1 MEKDRKKQ
9 LKCFKYFQIQ
19 WLIPVFIIGLELLFH
34 VEIYGHFDFNMV
46 HAILFS
52 LPFSFLA
59 LLVGSTGSRI
69 WNGIARC
76 IMLLAAVVYFTAQI
90 IYYQVFGNFLSL
102 KSIFNGAG
110 QAVDFSSTIWE
121 AFLEHALVIGVAV
134 LCYIGHVV
142 LEINFYKKEN
152 RELGENVRDTD
163 KTEVIDNDG
172 NADVFGAVIA
182 KAENKRSKYE
192 KIGENKYSKKLTLVK
207 TGIYLMLIFVIP
219 FLGTMVLMAEG
230 TGISSAYVIKTRFHR
245 TEQSMYRLG
254 LMETL
259 AKDLEEKFCDMAGI
273 TESQW
278 NAGYL
283 WIEKHLFK
291 ENVDKIETAV
301 VWKERDTDG
310 TDSAGRKNVETGE
323 KSSDGNGSDK
333 KTEKTKVLYHK
344 WDIDFDA
351 LKKNTTDMELQEMHT
366 YFAGVE
372 PTAENIYTGL
382 FEGYNLIYITAES
395 FSDVVIDEERTPVL
409 YRMWQEGFQF
419 QNFYTP
425 SWYLSTID
433 GEYVNCLG
441 QIPVDGDWSMEHS
454 AGNALPM
461 ALGNQLAGKGYTC
474 NAYHNHDSYYY
485 DRTKTHPKLGYTF
498 KAVGAG
504 LTFES
509 MYPESDLELMEI
521 TCDEYLNKSPF
532 HTYYVTMS
540 GHLPYTYGYNSM
552 AVKNRQL
559 VEDMGLSENAAC
571 YLAANTELE
580 YGVKYLIEK
589 LEQAGQLSHTLFV
602 IAPDHYPYGL
612 KKGAYDELHGQ
623 AVEED
628 AFEIYRNTCLIWSA
642 SMKETEG
649 IEFPVKVEKYGSNLD
664 LLPTISN
671 LMGLS
676 YDSRLLAGR
685 DLLSED
691 MGLVMFKDHSF
702 LTDKVRYNAMTGE
715 AVWAQGVKE
724 DPAYLEKCMQE
735 VQDRFYYSAQ
745 ILGKDYMSVIKEQ
758 KN

>member
-1 MEKDRKKQ
+1 MEKDRKKE
-9 LKCFKYFQIQ
+9 LKCFKYFQVQ
-19 WLIPVFIIGLELLFH
+19 WLIPVFVIGLELLFH
-34 VEIYGHFDFNMV
+34 IEIYGRFDFNMV
-46 HAILFS
+46 YAILFS

-59 LLVGSTGSRI
+59 LLLGSTGSGI
-69 WNGIARC
+69 WNGIVRC
-76 IMLLAAVVYFTAQI
+76 ILLLAAVVYFTAQI

-110 QAVDFSSTIWE
+110 QAADFGSTIWE
-121 AFLEHALVIGVAV
+121 AFLEHAPVIIGAV
-134 LCYIGHVV
+134 VCYTGYVV
-142 LEINFYKKEN
+142 LEVIFYKRKNKE
-152 RELGENVRDTD
+152 L
-163 KTEVIDNDG
+163 
-172 NADVFGAVIA
+172 
-182 KAENKRSKYE
+182 AENTGDAGETEDADKRRNVETSGILIRNE
-192 KIGENKYSKKLTLVK
+192 KRKEDADKKAKEKFCVNKPLLVK
-207 TGIYLMLIFVIP
+207 TGIYLLFIFVIP
-219 FLGTMVLMAEG
+219 FLGTVILMAKG
-230 TGISSAYVIKTRFHR
+230 TGIGSIYEVKTRFHR

-254 LMETL
+254 FIETL

-273 TESQW
+273 TEGQW

-283 WIEKHLFK
+283 WIEEHFFK
-291 ENVDKIETAV
+291 KNVDKTETAAA
-301 VWKERDTDG
+301 WKEDNTDE
-310 TDSAGRKNVETGE
+310 TDSAGGKNAKTG
-323 KSSDGNGSDK
+323 KNSSDGNEK
-333 KTEKTKVLYHK
+333 KAEKTEILYHK
-344 WDIDFDA
+344 WDIDFDN
-351 LKKNTTDMELQEMHT
+351 LKKSTTDKELQEMHT
-366 YFAGVE
+366 YFSGVE
-372 PTAENIYTGL
+372 PTAENLYTGL

-395 FSDVVIDEERTPVL
+395 FSDVVIDKERTPTL
-409 YRMWQEGFQF
+409 YRMWEEGFQF

-441 QIPVDGDWSMEHS
+441 QIPVDGDWSLEHS
-454 AGNALPM
+454 SENALPM

-485 DRTKTHPKLGYTF
+485 DRTKTHPKLGYDF

-521 TCDEYLNKSPF
+521 TCDEYLNKAPF

-552 AVKNRQL
+552 AVKNRGL
-559 VEDMGLSENAAC
+559 VEDMELTENAAC

-580 YGVKYLIEK
+580 YGVEYLVEK
-589 LEQAGQLSHTLFV
+589 LDRTGQLAHTLFV

-649 IEFPVKVEKYGSNLD
+649 ITFPVKVDKYGSNLD

-691 MGLVMFKDHSF
+691 MGLVMLKDHSF

-715 AVWAQGVKE
+715 AFWTEGVKE
-724 DPAYLEKCMQE
+724 DPAYLERCMQT

-745 ILGKDYMSVIKEQ
+745 ILSKDYMRVVKERE
-758 KN
+758 N

>member
-1 MEKDRKKQ
+1 MEKDRKKE

-19 WLIPVFIIGLELLFH
+19 WLIPVFVIGLELLFH
-34 VEIYGHFDFNMV
+34 VEIYGRFDFNMV
-46 HAILFS
+46 YAILFS
-52 LPFSFLA
+52 LPFSFFT
-59 LLVGSTGSRI
+59 LLLGSTGSRI

-76 IMLLAAVVYFTAQI
+76 IMLLAVVVYFTAQI

-110 QAVDFSSTIWE
+110 QAADFGSTIWE
-121 AFLEHALVIGVAV
+121 AFLEHAVVIVAAV
-134 LCYIGHVV
+134 VCYIGYVA
-142 LEINFYKKEN
+142 LEVIFYKREN
-152 RELGENVRDTD
+152 RELARNVKDIS
-163 KTEVIDNDG
+163 KTEVIDKIKNKKKMR
-172 NADVFGAVIA
+172 V
-182 KAENKRSKYE
+182 KA
-192 KIGENKYSKKLTLVK
+192 GV
-207 TGIYLMLIFVIP
+207 YLILIFVIP
-219 FLGTMVLMAEG
+219 FLGTMILMAEG
-230 TGISSAYVIKTRFHR
+230 TGISSIYEVKTRFHR
-245 TEQSMYRLG
+245 AEQSMYRLG
-254 LMETL
+254 FIETL

-283 WIEKHLFK
+283 WIEKHFLRG
-291 ENVDKIETAV
+291 NVDKIETAA
-301 VWKERDTDG
+301 VWNEGNTEGR
-310 TDSAGRKNVETGE
+310 DSAGGKNAKTGE
-323 KSSDGNGSDK
+323 KFSDGNGRGE
-333 KTEKTKVLYHK
+333 KTEETKVLYHK
-344 WDIDFDA
+344 WDIDFDT
-351 LKKNTTDMELQEMHT
+351 LKKSTTDKELQEMHT

-382 FEGYNLIYITAES
+382 FEGCNLIYITAES
-395 FSDVVIDEERTPVL
+395 FSDVAIDKERTPVL

-419 QNFYTP
+419 RNFYTP

-441 QIPVDGDWSMEHS
+441 QIPVDGDWSLEHS
-454 AGNALPM
+454 AENALPM
-461 ALGNQLAGKGYTC
+461 ALGNQLGGKGYTC

-485 DRTKTHPKLGYTF
+485 DRTKTHPQLGYSF

-521 TCDEYLNKSPF
+521 TCDEYLNQSPF
-532 HTYYVTMS
+532 HIYYVTMS

-552 AVKNRQL
+552 AVKNREL

-571 YLAANTELE
+571 YLAANMELE
-580 YGVKYLIEK
+580 YGVEYLVEK
-589 LEQAGQLSHTLFV
+589 LEQAGQLTHTLFV

-612 KKGAYDELHGQ
+612 KKGVYDELHGQ
-623 AVEED
+623 EVEED
-628 AFEIYRNTCLIWSA
+628 AFEVYRNTCLIWSA
-642 SMKETEG
+642 SMKKMNDVD
-649 IEFPVKVEKYGSNLD
+649 FPVKVDKYGSNLD

-715 AVWAQGVKE
+715 VIWSDGIQE
-724 DPAYLEKCMQE
+724 DEAYLENCMQM

-745 ILGKDYMSVIKEQ
+745 ILSKDYMRVIKGQ
-758 KN
+758 RD

>member
-1 MEKDRKKQ
+1 MKKDRKWE
-9 LKCFKYFQIQ
+9 LKWFKYFQVQ
-19 WLIPVFIIGLELLFH
+19 WLLPVFVIGLELLFH
-34 VEIYGHFDFNMV
+34 IEIYGHFDFNMV

-52 LPFSFLA
+52 LPFSCFA
-59 LLVGSTGSRI
+59 LLLGSTKNRV

-76 IMLLAAVVYFTAQI
+76 IMLLAGVIYFTAQI
-90 IYYQVFGNFLSL
+90 IYYQVFGNFLSV
-102 KSIFNGAG
+102 KSIVNGAG
-110 QAVDFSSTIWE
+110 QAVDFGSTIWE
-121 AFLEHALVIGVAV
+121 AFLEHAVVIIVAV
-134 LCYIGHVV
+134 FCFIGYALLEV
-142 LEINFYKKEN
+142 LFYKAEGKKSA
-152 RELGENVRDTD
+152 GQ
-163 KTEVIDNDG
+163 KTEGD
-172 NADVFGAVIA
+172 A
-182 KAENKRSKYE
+182 
-192 KIGENKYSKKLTLVK
+192 YSKKLALAK
-207 TGIYLMLIFVIP
+207 IGIYIVMILVMP

-230 TGISSAYVIKTRFHR
+230 TGISSAYDVRISFHR

-259 AKDLEEKFCDMAGI
+259 AKDIREKLCDMAGI
-273 TESQW
+273 TENQA

-283 WIEKHLFK
+283 WIEDHLLGK
-291 ENVDKIETAV
+291 AVDKNETVTAL
-301 VWKERDTDG
+301 KEKRLDGDFPDGEYAEMDG
-310 TDSAGRKNVETGE
+310 TTSGGKQGRNDTET
-323 KSSDGNGSDK
+323 
-333 KTEKTKVLYHK
+333 TKVSYHE
-344 WDIDFDA
+344 WDIDFDS
-351 LKKNTTDMELQEMHT
+351 LKKSTTDQELQEMHA
-366 YFAGVE
+366 YFSE
-372 PTAENIYTGL
+372 LELTAENCYTGL

-395 FSDVVIDEERTPVL
+395 FSDVVIDKERTPAL
-409 YRMWQEGFQF
+409 YQMWQEGFQF

-441 QIPVDGDWSMEHS
+441 QIPVDGNWSLAHS
-454 AGNALPM
+454 AENALPM
-461 ALGNQLAGKGYTC
+461 ALGNQLAEQGYTC

-521 TCDEYLNKSPF
+521 TCDEYLNKAPF

-552 AVKNRQL
+552 AVKNRQ
-559 VEDMGLSENAAC
+559 VIEGMELSENAQC

-580 YGVKYLIEK
+580 YGVEYLIEK
-589 LEQAGQLSHTLFV
+589 LDKSGQLEHTLFV

-612 KKGAYDELHGQ
+612 KKGAYDELKGQ

-642 SMKETEG
+642 SMKKMDDVD
-649 IEFPVKVEKYGSNLD
+649 FPVKVDKYGSNLD

-702 LTDKVRYNAMTGE
+702 LTDQVRYNATTGE
-715 AVWAQGVKE
+715 VIWSDGVQE
-724 DPAYLEKCMQE
+724 DEAYLENCMQM

-745 ILGKDYMSVIKEQ
+745 VLNKDYMGIINLCE
-758 KN
+758 

>member
-1 MEKDRKKQ
+1 MEKDRKKE
-9 LKCFKYFQIQ
+9 LKCFKYFQVQ
-19 WLIPVFIIGLELLFH
+19 WLIPVFVIGLELLFH
-34 VEIYGHFDFNMV
+34 VEIYGRFDFNMV
-46 HAILFS
+46 YAILFS

-59 LLVGSTGSRI
+59 FLLGSTGCRV

-76 IMLLAAVVYFTAQI
+76 TLLLVAVVYFAAQI

-110 QAVDFSSTIWE
+110 QAADFGSTIWE
-121 AFLEHALVIGVAV
+121 AFLEHALVIVGAVMCFAGYVA
-134 LCYIGHVV
+134 
-142 LEINFYKKEN
+142 LEVIFYKRDNKEPA
-152 RELGENVRDTD
+152 E
-163 KTEVIDNDG
+163 
-172 NADVFGAVIA
+172 NADKKA
-182 KAENKRSKYE
+182 KNKLCV
-192 KIGENKYSKKLTLVK
+192 NKPFLVK
-207 TGIYLMLIFVIP
+207 TGVYLLLIFVIP
-219 FLGTMVLMAEG
+219 FLGTVLLMAKG
-230 TGISSAYVIKTRFHR
+230 TGIGSIYEVKTRFHR

-254 LMETL
+254 FLETF

-273 TESQW
+273 TEGQW

-283 WIEKHLFK
+283 WIEKHLFR
-291 ENVDKIETAV
+291 ENVDKTETVA
-301 VWKERDTDG
+301 VWKEDHTDG
-310 TDSAGRKNVETGE
+310 TDSAGGNNARTGNN
-323 KSSDGNGSDK
+323 SSDGSEE
-333 KTEKTKVLYHK
+333 KTETLYHT
-344 WDIDFDA
+344 WDIDFDK
-351 LKKNTTDMELQEMHT
+351 LKKSTTDKELQEMHT
-366 YFAGVE
+366 YFSGVE
-372 PTAENIYTGL
+372 PTAENLYTGL

-395 FSDVVIDEERTPVL
+395 FSDVAIDKERTPTL

-441 QIPVDGDWSMEHS
+441 QIPVDGDWSLEHS
-454 AGNALPM
+454 SENALPM

-485 DRTKTHPKLGYTF
+485 DRTKTHPRLGYDF

-552 AVKNRQL
+552 AVKNRGL
-559 VEDMGLSENAAC
+559 VEDMGLTENAAC
-571 YLAANTELE
+571 YLAANAELE
-580 YGVKYLIEK
+580 YGVEYLVEK
-589 LEQAGQLSHTLFV
+589 LDRAGQLAHTLFV

-649 IEFPVKVEKYGSNLD
+649 IAFPVKVDKYGSNLD

-691 MGLVMFKDHSF
+691 MGLVILKDHSF

-715 AVWAQGVKE
+715 AVWTQGVKE

-745 ILGKDYMSVIKEQ
+745 ILGRDYMRVIKGQ
-758 KN
+758 GN

>member
-1 MEKDRKKQ
+1 MEKDRKKG
-9 LKCFKYFQIQ
+9 LKCFECFQIQ
-19 WLIPVFIIGLELLFH
+19 WLIPVFVIGLELLFH

-52 LPFSFLA
+52 LPFSFFA
-59 LLVGSTGSRI
+59 LLVGSTSSRI

-110 QAVDFSSTIWE
+110 QAVDFGSTIWE
-121 AFLEHALVIGVAV
+121 AFLEHASVIVV
-134 LCYIGHVV
+134 TVVCYTGYVV
-142 LEINFYKKEN
+142 SEVIFYKREN
-152 RELGENVRDTD
+152 RESVENTGDAGKTEDVDKLGNAETSGMLKLNEKRKEGTD
-163 KTEVIDNDG
+163 KKTKEKLCV
-172 NADVFGAVIA
+172 
-182 KAENKRSKYE
+182 NKP
-192 KIGENKYSKKLTLVK
+192 LLVK
-207 TGIYLMLIFVIP
+207 IGIYLMILFCIP
-219 FLGTMVLMAEG
+219 FLGTMILMAEG
-230 TGISSAYVIKTRFHR
+230 TGISSAYEVKTRFHR

-273 TESQW
+273 TEGQW

-283 WIEKHLFK
+283 WIEEHFFK
-291 ENVDKIETAV
+291 KNVDKIETAD
-301 VWKERDTDG
+301 VWKEGNTDG
-310 TDSAGRKNVETGE
+310 TGSAGGKNIETGE
-323 KSSDGNGSDK
+323 KSPNGNGNEEK
-333 KTEKTKVLYHK
+333 KDKTKVLYHK
-344 WDIDFDA
+344 WDIDFDT
-351 LKKNTTDMELQEMHT
+351 LKKSTTDKELQEMHT

-382 FEGYNLIYITAES
+382 FAGYNLIYITAES
-395 FSDVVIDEERTPVL
+395 FSDVAIDKERTPTL

-441 QIPVDGDWSMEHS
+441 QIPVDGDWSLEHS
-454 AGNALPM
+454 AENALPM
-461 ALGNQLAGKGYTC
+461 ALGNQLVKKGYTC

-485 DRTKTHPKLGYTF
+485 DRTKTHPQLGYTF

-521 TCDEYLNKSPF
+521 TCDEYLNKAPF

-559 VEDMGLSENAAC
+559 VEDMGLTENAAC

-580 YGVKYLIEK
+580 YGVEYLVEK
-589 LEQAGQLSHTLFV
+589 LDQAGQLTHTLFV

-623 AVEED
+623 EVEED

-649 IEFPVKVEKYGSNLD
+649 ITFPVKVDKYGSNLD

-691 MGLVMFKDHSF
+691 MGLVMLKDHSF

-715 AVWAQGVKE
+715 AFWTKGVKE
-724 DPAYLEKCMQE
+724 DPAYLERCMQT

-745 ILGKDYMSVIKEQ
+745 ILSKDYMRVVKEQ
-758 KN
+758 EN